1 MESGQTKIMG
11 IINLNEDSF
20 YAPSRAA
27 SADAFRRRA
36 DALLEAG
43 ADILDL
49 GPMSSRPGAVLVDAE
64 EEWARLEPVAE
75 AAARH
80 YPDITF
86 SIDTF
91 RATIVLRAYQVMGR
105 FWINDIS
112 SGEWDEAM
120 LPVAGRLGLRYIA
133 MHHQGDFTTM
143 HQPYQYA
150 DVVAGVKQYFRVK
163 PLELAQIEAIFDIQA
178 GLLRERLNKQG
189 VALEIKPA
197 ARTLLAKR
205 GYDPRFGARPLKRVL
220 VKDLE
225 TPLSRMLIS
234 GELHEG
240 MVLTVGAKKD
250 GELEFSCTSKG

>member
-150 DVVAGVKQYFRVK
+150 DVVAGVKQYFRDFSVRAREAGISDWVLDPGFGFSK
-163 PLELAQIEAIFDIQA
+163 SNDDNQTLFDRLDELKSF
-178 GLLRERLNKQG
+178 R
-189 VALEIKPA
+189 
-197 ARTLLAKR
+197 
-205 GYDPRFGARPLKRVL
+205 RPLLVGVSRKRFIWQTRGL
-220 VKDLE
+220 
-225 TPLSRMLIS
+225 TPKSCGDIVREYEARAAAL
-234 GELHEG
+234 
-240 MVLTVGAKKD
+240 GAD
-250 GELEFSCTSKG
+250 IIRTHIM